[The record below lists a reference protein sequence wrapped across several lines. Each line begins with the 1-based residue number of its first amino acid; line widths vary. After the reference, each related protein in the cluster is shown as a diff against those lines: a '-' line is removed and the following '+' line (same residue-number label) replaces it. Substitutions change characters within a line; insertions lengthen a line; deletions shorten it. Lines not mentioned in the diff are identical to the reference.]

1 MAMSVI
7 VQAYAKINL
16 TLEVLYKRSDGYHQ
30 IASILQSVG
39 LCDTVS
45 ASAASELL
53 IEAPGLDCPL
63 AENLILKAA
72 RLLQDVTGYTGGACI
87 QVTKRIPQ
95 AGGLGGGSSD
105 AAATLVALNR
115 LWGLGLE
122 QQELLNLGT
131 RLGSDVP
138 FFLYGGTALVEGR
151 GEIVT
156 PLPPLSGLWVLL
168 VSPPLLIPAKTR
180 SLYAALSP
188 ADYTDGSITQRLAA
202 DLRAGRGLDT
212 SLLYNAFERVACT
225 LYPAIAAYREAF
237 LAAGAPFARLSGSG
251 PTLYT
256 LLPDQDEGWRIC
268 QRLAARGI
276 RCWLVPLGGVEHSAL
291 HCQIGQDML

>member
-156 PLPPLSGLWVLL
+156 PLPPLSGLWVRCHPFPDSGFSWSARHYSSRLR
-168 VSPPLLIPAKTR
+168 PA
-180 SLYAALSP
+180 
-188 ADYTDGSITQRLAA
+188 
-202 DLRAGRGLDT
+202 
-212 SLLYNAFERVACT
+212 ACM
-225 LYPAIAAYREAF
+225 
-237 LAAGAPFARLSGSG
+237 
-251 PTLYT
+251 
-256 LLPDQDEGWRIC
+256 LP
-268 QRLAARGI
+268 
-276 RCWLVPLGGVEHSAL
+276 
-291 HCQIGQDML
+291 